1 MSISPPP
8 TPPSKGPNKDE
19 RRFKEITSPCE
30 WVEDYHPGGYHPVTL
45 GDIFK
50 DGQYKVIRK
59 LGEGGYSTVWLAHDL
74 RNNIYVAL
82 KIMVSEISESTNE
95 SQILRHLFQVAPEG
109 AKHITQLID
118 EFEHCGPNGV
128 HKCLIFEP
136 MGPNV
141 NCMVEELPQFK
152 PRRWGMKIRYPYWMA
167 KSILRQAL
175 ESLVFLHG
183 NGIAHG
189 DFQPGN
195 MLFAL
200 SSINSK
206 SEDELRQ
213 KEDAQTGFGFISPP
227 VQRLDGKQDKWAPPY
242 LCIAQPLVYPS
253 DYARGFKIKLSDL
266 GGAYF
271 LKEPPAKPLTPAG
284 LRPPEFV
291 LTGAVNQTFDVW
303 SFGCLVFELVTGWPL
318 FCIPYPS
325 KSERDD
331 SHLLAF
337 TRGLGPLPENL
348 YKHWTTSSLYF
359 TPDRE
364 LYNCQLGGVIDGEPL
379 MLEQL
384 SMEEYFDQANPDID
398 EREAR
403 KVKALVRRILQYD
416 PAERPSAAEVLRD
429 PWFFDDDEIGSS
441 PSS

>member
-8 TPPSKGPNKDE
+8 TPPSKTPNNDK
-19 RRFKEITSPCE
+19 RRFKSITSPCE
-30 WVEDYHPGGYHPVTL
+30 WVERYHPGGYHPVTL
-45 GDIFK
+45 GDVFH

-59 LGEGGYSTVWLAHDL
+59 LGEGGSSTVWLVRDL
-74 RNNIYVAL
+74 RNNIYVAS

-95 SQILRHLFQVAPEG
+95 SQILRHLIQVAPEG

-118 EFEHCGPNGV
+118 EFEYCGPNGV

-136 MGPNV
+136 MGPSV
-141 NCMVEELPQFK
+141 NSMVEELPQFK

-167 KSILRQAL
+167 KSILRQSL
-175 ESLVFLHG
+175 ESLVFLHK

-200 SSINSK
+200 SSINLK

-213 KEDAQTGFGFISPP
+213 KEDVQAGLISPP

-253 DYARGFKIKLSDL
+253 DHAQGFKIKLSDL

-271 LKEPPAKPLTPAG
+271 LKEPPAEPLSPVG

-291 LTGAVNQTFDVW
+291 LTGVVNETFDIW

-318 FCIPYPS
+318 FCIPWYPS
-325 KSERDD
+325 ESQQDD
-331 SHLLAF
+331 KHLLAF
-337 TRGLGPLPENL
+337 TARLGALPENL
-348 YKHWTTSSLYF
+348 YKHWKTSSLYF
-359 TPDRE
+359 TTERK
-364 LYNCQLGGVIDGEPL
+364 LYNCQLGGVVDGEEPL
-379 MLEQL
+379 MIEQL
-384 SMEEYFDQANPDID
+384 SMEEYFDQANPDIN
-398 EREAR
+398 EWEAR
-403 KVKALVRRILQYD
+403 KVKALIRRILQYD
-416 PAERPSAAEVLRD
+416 PAKRPSAAEILRD
-429 PWFFDDDEIGSS
+429 PWFSNDEIESGSS
-441 PSS
+441 C